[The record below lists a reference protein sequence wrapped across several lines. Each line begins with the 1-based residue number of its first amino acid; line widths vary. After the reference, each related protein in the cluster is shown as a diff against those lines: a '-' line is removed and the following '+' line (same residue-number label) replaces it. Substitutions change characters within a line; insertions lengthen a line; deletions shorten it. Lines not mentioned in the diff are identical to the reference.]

1 MHLSLLPVA
10 SRDELQASVPTLLPC
25 AAMSLTRSPRVT
37 SQICTLPELVPTAMW
52 LPRWAQQ
59 MSHSLHPL
67 LESGILLTAVAA
79 VTLNLFFNGTRGVP
93 AASHEEHGGMEH
105 SVAQV
110 SKA

>member
-25 AAMSLTRSPRVT
+25 AAMSLTRSPLVT

-59 MSHSLHPL
+59 MDETVSPEAEAASALPEPEPELELEPEPELTSQSL
-67 LESGILLTAVAA
+67 
-79 VTLNLFFNGTRGVP
+79 VTLLVQADQR
-93 AASHEEHGGMEH
+93 
-105 SVAQV
+105 
-110 SKA
+110 